1 MSLAPTNKYS
11 GLLTANTVLHAG
23 VKSILAGVQVI
34 TNGSADATLTIIDEA
49 SGTTLD
55 GTNELFKAVVTGAN
69 DSATFTLPD
78 GGIRVTNGLSCIIA
92 GTGAAFIVWFR

>member
-55 GTNELFKAVVTGAN
+55 GTNELFKAVVTAED
-69 DSATFTLPD
+69 DSRYFSLPD
-78 GGIRVTNGLSCIIA
+78 GGIRADNGLSCIVA